1 MWAVNQPLTPLPL
14 SGQVPVFCTS
24 PLPPSPSPPL
34 LSHRPLCLL
43 PVPCMMPSHFI
54 PYLLLSLP
62 LSSSCFFFPPNASG
76 PRVVWD
82 LKRKYTTRRAAWEG
96 RQPRSLFP
104 CEPNALEKQQ
114 VQKVGR
120 RLMGVLRVIELKV
133 LTLVSVLLVS
143 REPLELGQSSMLGGY
158 RVRPRARGGGVLFFY
173 RSQFLL
179 FPPFSPFCAGVLSA
193 WVFLGA
199 RSVCRSP

>member
-1 MWAVNQPLTPLPL
+1 MYDAVT
-14 SGQVPVFCTS
+14 F
-24 PLPPSPSPPL
+24 
-34 LSHRPLCLL
+34 
-43 PVPCMMPSHFI
+43 
-54 PYLLLSLP
+54 YSLFVAF
-62 LSSSCFFFPPNASG
+62 SSAFFVLFFFPPNASG

-143 REPLELGQSSMLGGY
+143 REPLELGQSSTLGGY
-158 RVRPRARGGGVLFFY
+158 RVRPRARGGGGRFFFTGLSFFFFPLFH
-173 RSQFLL
+173 L
-179 FPPFSPFCAGVLSA
+179 FALAP
-193 WVFLGA
+193 
-199 RSVCRSP
+199 